1 MSSFLQNNHNNDNVG
16 DKFRQILAEDAR
28 QKNVNL
34 IYKLKSKWNSTQN
47 IQDNSDQLTNW
58 KICDT
63 VSGE

>member
-34 IYKLKSKWNSTQN
+34 IYQLKSKWNSTQN

-58 KICDT
+58 KICNT